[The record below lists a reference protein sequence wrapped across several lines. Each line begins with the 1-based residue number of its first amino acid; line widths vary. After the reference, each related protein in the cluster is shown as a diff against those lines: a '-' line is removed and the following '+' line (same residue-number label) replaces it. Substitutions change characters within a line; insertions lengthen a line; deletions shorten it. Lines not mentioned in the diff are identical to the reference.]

1 MTDDRKYKCNPLNA
15 ERRPSIAVVI
25 PQYGRIGGAEN
36 MAFQLCERL
45 AAMFDIHVFARKW
58 DEGPSPVTFHK
69 VPMIH
74 FPRWLQPISFA
85 GFAQRKIAG
94 MAFDLVHSHE
104 RIFRM
109 DVMTFHGI
117 PHRTWIHDMRQKSLS
132 GFDRATCWAEKKG
145 IENPALKMIL
155 PVSTLVKNELSRS
168 YAISEDRVSVM
179 HPGVSIARFSGLDAR
194 SCRERIRAN
203 HGLSAS
209 DVVICFV
216 GMNFEIKRLDLTL
229 QGIAGMKRD
238 GFFPALPRILIVGK
252 GNSGPYLKMAKE
264 LGIGDQVVF
273 AGVTDEVEAYYLASD
288 LFVMPSRMD
297 TFGLVVLEAMAA
309 GLPVVISATVGAA
322 DLVTHGGSGF
332 ILPEHPTAQDMT
344 ASLIRLMNPER
355 RRSMGETARQI
366 AGNHDWDKVA
376 AKMAK
381 IYRSLIA
388 GLKTPEEY
396 QNGKSVLTK
405 SEFLMSKRSI

>member
-1 MTDDRKYKCNPLNA
+1 MTEKTTAIRLSA
-15 ERRPSIAVVI
+15 GRRPSIAVVI

-58 DEGPSPVTFHK
+58 DCGPSPVTFHK

-85 GFAQRKIAG
+85 GFAQRKIDS

-109 DVMTFHGI
+109 DLMTFHGI

-155 PVSTLVKNELSRS
+155 PVSTLVKKELSKH

-179 HPGVSIARFSGLDAR
+179 HPGVSIERFSGLNAR
-194 SCRERIRAN
+194 SCRERIRAR

-238 GFFPALPRILIVGK
+238 GFFPPCPRLLIVGK
-252 GNSGPYLKMAKE
+252 GDSGPYLKMAE
-264 LGIGDQVVF
+264 DLGISDQVVF

-309 GLPVVISATVGAA
+309 GLPVVISANVGRSR
-322 DLVTHGGSGF
+322 SGDPRRQRF
-332 ILPEHPTAQDMT
+332 YSAGKPNGAGYDRIPDPVNESGTTPVNGRSRQTDCRK
-344 ASLIRLMNPER
+344 SRLGQGCR
-355 RRSMGETARQI
+355 
-366 AGNHDWDKVA
+366 
-376 AKMAK
+376 
-381 IYRSLIA
+381 
-388 GLKTPEEY
+388 
-396 QNGKSVLTK
+396 QNGRNIPDPHRRAEKH
-405 SEFLMSKRSI
+405 SEQN

>member
-1 MTDDRKYKCNPLNA
+1 MTDNEKNNCNHLSTEP
-15 ERRPSIAVVI
+15 RPSIAVVI
-25 PQYGRIGGAEN
+25 PRYGRIGGAEN

-58 DEGPSPVTFHK
+58 DQGPSPVTFHK

-85 GFAQRKIAG
+85 GFAQRKIDSQ
-94 MAFDLVHSHE
+94 AFDLVHSHE

-109 DVMTFHGI
+109 DLMTFHGI
-117 PHRTWIHDMRQKSLS
+117 PHRTWIRDMRRKSMS

-155 PVSTLVKNELSRS
+155 PVSTLVKKELFKS
-168 YAISEDRVSVM
+168 YAVSEDRVSVV
-179 HPGVSIARFSGLDAR
+179 HPGVSIERFSCLDAR
-194 SCRERIRAN
+194 ACRERIRAR

-229 QGIAGMKRD
+229 QAIAGMKRE
-238 GFFPALPRILIVGK
+238 GFIADLPRLLVVGK
-252 GNSGPYLKMAKE
+252 GNSGPYLKMAKD
-264 LGIGDQVVF
+264 LGISDRIVF
-273 AGVTDEVEAYYLASD
+273 AGVTGDVEAHYLASD

-309 GLPVVISATVGAA
+309 GLPVVISANVGAA
-322 DLVTHGGSGF
+322 DLVTHGVSGF
-332 ILPEHPTAQDMT
+332 ILPEDPTPRDMA
-344 ASLIRLMNPER
+344 ASLIRLMNPEL
-355 RRSMGETARQI
+355 RRSMGDAARQV
-366 AGNHDWDKVA
+366 AGNNDWDKVA
-376 AKMAK
+376 DKMAG
-381 IYRSLIA
+381 IYRALITGA
-388 GLKTPEEY
+388 NNT
-396 QNGKSVLTK
+396 
-405 SEFLMSKRSI
+405 

>member
-1 MTDDRKYKCNPLNA
+1 MTDNRKNNSGPPST
-15 ERRPSIAVVI
+15 EPRPSIAVVI

-58 DEGPSPVTFHK
+58 DPGPSPVTFHK

-85 GFAQRKIAG
+85 GFAQRKISG

-109 DVMTFHGI
+109 DLMTFHGI
-117 PHRTWIHDMRQKSLS
+117 PHRTWIHDMRRKSLS
-132 GFDRATCWAEKKG
+132 GFDQATCWAEKKG

-155 PVSTLVKNELSRS
+155 PVSTLVKKELLGN
-168 YAISEDRVSVM
+168 YAVSEDRVSVM
-179 HPGVSIARFSGLDAR
+179 HPGVSIERFSRLDAR
-194 SCRERIRAN
+194 SCRERVRER

-229 QGIAGMKRD
+229 QGIAGMRCD
-238 GFFPALPRILIVGK
+238 GFSPPLPKLLIVGK
-252 GNSGPYLKMAKE
+252 GNTGPYLKMAKD

-273 AGVTDEVEAYYLASD
+273 AGVTDEVEAHYLASD
-288 LFVMPSRMD
+288 VFVMPSRMD

-309 GLPVVISATVGAA
+309 GLPVLISATVGAA
-322 DLVTHGGSGF
+322 DLVTHGASGF
-332 ILPEHPTAQDMT
+332 VLPQNPTAQDMT
-344 ASLIRLMNPER
+344 AFLIQMMDPEL
-355 RRSMGETARQI
+355 RRSMGEAARQI

-376 AKMAK
+376 DKMAQ
-381 IYRSLIA
+381 IYRTLIA
-388 GLKTPEEY
+388 GLKTPEAC

-405 SEFLMSKRSI
+405 SGYRNPKF

>member
-1 MTDDRKYKCNPLNA
+1 MIDNRKNNCNPSSA
-15 ERRPSIAVVI
+15 ARRPPIAVVI

-45 AAMFDIHVFARKW
+45 ATMFDIHVFARKW
-58 DEGPSPVTFHK
+58 DSGPSLVTFHK
-69 VPMIH
+69 VSMIH

-85 GFAQRKIAG
+85 GFAQRKIDN

-109 DVMTFHGI
+109 DLMTFHGI

-132 GFDRATCWAEKKG
+132 GFDRATCWVEKKG

-155 PVSTLVKNELSRS
+155 PVSTLVKKELSKH
-168 YAISEDRVSVM
+168 YAISEDRVSVV
-179 HPGVSIARFSGLDAR
+179 HPGVSIERFSGLNTR
-194 SCRERIRAN
+194 SCRERIRAR
-203 HGLSAS
+203 HGLSVA

-216 GMNFEIKRLDLTL
+216 GMNFEIKRLDLAL
-229 QGIAGMKRD
+229 QGIASMKRD
-238 GFFPALPRILIVGK
+238 GFFPPLPRLLIVGK
-252 GNSGPYLKMAKE
+252 GDSGPYLKMAE
-264 LGIGDQVVF
+264 DLGISDQVVF

-309 GLPVVISATVGAA
+309 GLPVVISSNVGAA

-332 ILPEHPTAQDMT
+332 ILPKNPTAQDMT
-344 ASLIRLMNPER
+344 ASLIRLMNPEL
-355 RRSMGETARQI
+355 RRSMGEAARQI
-366 AGNHDWDKVA
+366 AENHDWDKVA
-376 AKMAK
+376 DKMAE
-381 IYRSLIA
+381 IYRTLIA
-388 GLKTPEEY
+388 GQKNTT
-396 QNGKSVLTK
+396 QK
-405 SEFLMSKRSI
+405 

>member
-1 MTDDRKYKCNPLNA
+1 MTGDRKNNCNPSA
-15 ERRPSIAVVI
+15 AAHRSSIAVVI

-58 DEGPSPVTFHK
+58 DSGPSLVTFHK

-85 GFAQRKIAG
+85 GFAQRKISN

-109 DVMTFHGI
+109 DLMTFHGI
-117 PHRTWIHDMRQKSLS
+117 PHQTWIHDMRQKPLS

-155 PVSTLVKNELSRS
+155 PVSTLVKRELSKH
-168 YAISEDRVSVM
+168 YAISEDRVSVV
-179 HPGVSIARFSGLDAR
+179 HPGVSIERFSCLNAR
-194 SCRERIRAN
+194 SCRERIRAR

-238 GFFPALPRILIVGK
+238 GLFSPLPKLLIVGK
-252 GNSGPYLKMAKE
+252 GDSGPYLKMAKD
-264 LGIGDQVVF
+264 LGISDQVVF
-273 AGVTDEVEAYYLASD
+273 VGVTDEVEAYYLASD

-309 GLPVVISATVGAA
+309 GLPVVISSNVGAA
-322 DLVTHGGSGF
+322 DLVTHGHSGF
-332 ILPEHPTAQDMT
+332 ILPENPSARDMA
-344 ASLIRLMNPER
+344 ASLIRLMDPEL
-355 RRSMGETARQI
+355 RRSMGEAARRV
-366 AGNHDWDKVA
+366 AENHDWDKVA
-376 AKMAK
+376 NNMAQ
-381 IYRSLIA
+381 IYRTLIA
-388 GLKTPEEY
+388 GQK
-396 QNGKSVLTK
+396 NLTL
-405 SEFLMSKRSI
+405 E

>member
-1 MTDDRKYKCNPLNA
+1 MTDDRKNKRGLLPG
-15 ERRPSIAVVI
+15 EPRPSIAVVI
-25 PQYGRIGGAEN
+25 PRYGRIGGAEN

-58 DEGPSPVTFHK
+58 DQGSSLVTFHK

-74 FPRWLQPISFA
+74 FPRWLQPLSFA
-85 GFAQRKIAG
+85 GFAQQKIST

-109 DVMTFHGI
+109 DLMTFHGI
-117 PHRTWIHDMRQKSLS
+117 PHRTWIRDMRQKSMS

-145 IENPALKMIL
+145 IDNPALKKIL
-155 PVSTLVKNELSRS
+155 PVSILVKKELFKS

-179 HPGVSIARFSGLDAR
+179 HPGVSISRFSRLDAR
-194 SCRERIRAN
+194 SCRERIRAR

-229 QGIAGMKRD
+229 QAIAGMKHD
-238 GFFPALPRILIVGK
+238 GFFPALPRLLIVGK
-252 GNSGPYLKMAKE
+252 GNSGPYLKMAQD
-264 LGIGDQVVF
+264 LGIRDQIVF
-273 AGVTDEVEAYYLASD
+273 AGITDEVEAFYLASD

-322 DLVTHGGSGF
+322 DLVAHGVNGF
-332 ILPEHPTAQDMT
+332 ILPDNPSAQDMT
-344 ASLIRLMNPER
+344 QPLIRLMNPEL
-355 RRSMGETARQI
+355 RRSMGEAARQV

-376 AKMAK
+376 GKMAG
-381 IYRSLIA
+381 IYRTLIA
-388 GLKTPEEY
+388 GLK
-396 QNGKSVLTK
+396 NV
-405 SEFLMSKRSI
+405 

>member
-1 MTDDRKYKCNPLNA
+1 MTDDRKNNCDPSPV

-45 AAMFDIHVFARKW
+45 AAKFDIHVFARKW
-58 DEGPSPVTFHK
+58 DCGPSPVTFHK

-85 GFAQRKIAG
+85 GFAQRKIDN

-104 RIFRM
+104 RLFRM
-109 DVMTFHGI
+109 DLMTFHGI
-117 PHRTWIHDMRQKSLS
+117 PHRTWIHEMRQKSLS

-155 PVSTLVKNELSRS
+155 PVSTLVKKELSKH
-168 YAISEDRVSVM
+168 YAISEDRVSVI
-179 HPGVSIARFSGLDAR
+179 HPGVSIERFSNLNAR
-194 SCRERIRAN
+194 SCRERMRAR

-209 DVVICFV
+209 DVIICFV
-216 GMNFEIKRLDLTL
+216 GMNFEIKRLDLTI
-229 QGIAGMKRD
+229 QAIAGMKRD
-238 GFFPALPRILIVGK
+238 GFLPPLPKLLTVGK
-252 GNSGPYLKMAKE
+252 GDSGPYLKMAKD
-264 LGIGDQVVF
+264 LGISDQVVF

-309 GLPVVISATVGAA
+309 GLPVVISPNVGAA
-322 DLVTHGGSGF
+322 DLVTHGESGF
-332 ILPEHPTAQDMT
+332 VLPDNPTAQDMT
-344 ASLIRLMNPER
+344 AALIRLMNPEL
-355 RRSMGETARQI
+355 RRSMGEAAGQI
-366 AGNHDWDKVA
+366 AENHDWDKVA
-376 AKMAK
+376 DKMAE
-381 IYRSLIA
+381 IYRTLIA
-388 GLKTPEEY
+388 GQKNVTR
-396 QNGKSVLTK
+396 K
-405 SEFLMSKRSI
+405 

>member
-1 MTDDRKYKCNPLNA
+1 MQMTDDRPQMTDGGKNDCRPLSA
-15 ERRPSIAVVI
+15 DRRSSIAVVI

-58 DEGPSPVTFHK
+58 DCGPSMVTFHK
-69 VPMIH
+69 IPMIY

-85 GFAQRKIAG
+85 GFAQRRISS

-109 DVMTFHGI
+109 DLMTFHGI
-117 PHRTWIHDMRQKSLS
+117 PHQTWIHDMRRKSLS

-155 PVSTLVKNELSRS
+155 PVSNLVKKELSKY
-168 YAISEDRVSVM
+168 YAISEDRVSVV
-179 HPGVSIARFSGLDAR
+179 HPGVSIERFSRLNAMT
-194 SCRERIRAN
+194 CRERIRAR

-216 GMNFEIKRLDLTL
+216 GMNFEIKCLDLTL
-229 QGIAGMKRD
+229 QAIAGMKQD
-238 GFFPALPRILIVGK
+238 GFSPPLPKLLVVGK
-252 GNSGPYLKMAKE
+252 GDAGPYLKMAE
-264 LGIGDQVVF
+264 DLGISDLIVF
-273 AGVTDEVEAYYLASD
+273 AGVTDEVEAYYLASE

-297 TFGLVVLEAMAA
+297 TFGLAVLEAMAA
-309 GLPVVISATVGAA
+309 GLPVVISANVGAA
-322 DLVTHGGSGF
+322 DLVTHGDSGF
-332 ILPEHPTAQDMT
+332 VLPQNPSARDMT
-344 ASLIRLMNPER
+344 ASLIRLMNPDL

-376 AKMAK
+376 DKMAE
-381 IYRSLIA
+381 IYRTLIA
-388 GLKTPEEY
+388 GRKNTTLK
-396 QNGKSVLTK
+396 
-405 SEFLMSKRSI
+405 

>member
-1 MTDDRKYKCNPLNA
+1 MRLTIHRMQMTDNGKINGNPSPD
-15 ERRPSIAVVI
+15 ERRASIAVVI

-45 AAMFDIHVFARKW
+45 TAMFDIHVFARKW
-58 DEGPSPVTFHK
+58 DPGPSRVTFHK

-85 GFAQRKIAG
+85 GFARRKIDD

-109 DVMTFHGI
+109 DLMTFHGI

-132 GFDRATCWAEKKG
+132 GFDRATCWTEKKG

-155 PVSTLVKNELSRS
+155 PVSTLVKRELFKH
-168 YAISEDRVSVM
+168 YTISEDRVSVV
-179 HPGVSIARFSGLDAR
+179 HPGVSIERFSCLNAR
-194 SCRERIRAN
+194 SCRERIRAH

-229 QGIAGMKRD
+229 QGIAGMKQN
-238 GFFPALPRILIVGK
+238 GSPPPLPKLLIVGK
-252 GNSGPYLKMAKE
+252 GDSGPYLKMAKE

-273 AGVTDEVEAYYLASD
+273 AGITDEVEAYYLASD

-309 GLPVVISATVGAA
+309 GLPVVISPNVGAA
-322 DLVTHGGSGF
+322 DLVTHGNSGF
-332 ILPEHPTAQDMT
+332 ILPENPTAPDMT
-344 ASLIRLMNPER
+344 VSLIRLMNPEL
-355 RRSMGETARQI
+355 RRSMGEAAGQV

-376 AKMAK
+376 SKMAG
-381 IYRSLIA
+381 IYRTLISRRNH
-388 GLKTPEEY
+388 T
-396 QNGKSVLTK
+396 
-405 SEFLMSKRSI
+405 

>member
-1 MTDDRKYKCNPLNA
+1 MTDDGKQDRKPLKAGN
-15 ERRPSIAVVI
+15 RPSIAVVI

-58 DEGPSPVTFHK
+58 VCGPSPVTFHK

-85 GFAQRKIAG
+85 GFARRKIDS

-109 DVMTFHGI
+109 DLMTFHGI
-117 PHRTWIHDMRQKSLS
+117 PHRTWIHEMRRKSLS

-155 PVSTLVKNELSRS
+155 PVSTLVKKELSRS
-168 YAISEDRVSVM
+168 YAISEDRVCVV
-179 HPGVSIARFSGLDAR
+179 HPGVSIARFSGLDGR
-194 SCRERIRAN
+194 SCRERIRAR

-229 QGIAGMKRD
+229 QGIAGMRCG
-238 GFFPALPRILIVGK
+238 GFSPPLPKLLIVGK
-252 GNSGPYLKMAKE
+252 GNAGPYLKMAE
-264 LGIGDQVVF
+264 DLGIRDRVVF
-273 AGVTDEVEAYYLASD
+273 AGVTDEVEAHYLASD
-288 LFVMPSRMD
+288 VFVMPSRMD

-309 GLPVVISATVGAA
+309 GLPVVISANVGAA

-332 ILPEHPTAQDMT
+332 ILPDNPTAQDMS
-344 ASLIRLMNPER
+344 ASLIRLMNPEQ
-355 RRSMGETARQI
+355 RRSMGEAARQI

-376 AKMAK
+376 DKMAK

-388 GLKTPEEY
+388 GL
-396 QNGKSVLTK
+396 
-405 SEFLMSKRSI
+405 

>member
-1 MTDDRKYKCNPLNA
+1 MRSAIRRMTDNRKNNCNPLSA

-25 PQYGRIGGAEN
+25 PRYGRIGGAEN

-45 AAMFDIHVFARKW
+45 AVIFDIHVFARKW
-58 DEGPSPVTFHK
+58 DCGPSPVTFHK

-85 GFAQRKIAG
+85 GFAQWKIDN
-94 MAFDLVHSHE
+94 MTFDLVHSHE

-109 DVMTFHGI
+109 DMMTFHGI
-117 PHRTWIHDMRQKSLS
+117 PHRTWIRDMRQKSMS

-155 PVSTLVKNELSRS
+155 PVSTLVKKELSKS

-179 HPGVSIARFSGLDAR
+179 HPGVSIERFSCLDAR
-194 SCRERIRAN
+194 SCRERIRAR

-229 QGIAGMKRD
+229 QGIAGMKCD
-238 GFFPALPRILIVGK
+238 GFFPALPRLLIVGK
-252 GNSGPYLKMAKE
+252 GNAEPYLKMAKT
-264 LGIGDQVVF
+264 LGISDQVVF

-309 GLPVVISATVGAA
+309 GLPVVISANVGAA
-322 DLVTHGGSGF
+322 DLVTQGISGF
-332 ILPEHPTAQDMT
+332 ILPESPTAQDMT
-344 ASLIRLMNPER
+344 ASLIRLMNPEL
-355 RRSMGETARQI
+355 RRSMGEAARQV
-366 AGNHDWDKVA
+366 AGNHDWNKVA
-376 AKMAK
+376 DKMANT
-381 IYRSLIA
+381 YRTLIA
-388 GLKTPEEY
+388 G
-396 QNGKSVLTK
+396 QKST
-405 SEFLMSKRSI
+405 

>member
-1 MTDDRKYKCNPLNA
+1 MTDDRIISRNPSSDA
-15 ERRPSIAVVI
+15 RRLSIAVVI

-45 AAMFDIHVFARKW
+45 ALIPQFDMHVFARKW
-58 DEGPSPVTFHK
+58 DCGPSRVTFHK

-85 GFAQRKIAG
+85 GFAQQRMDG

-109 DVMTFHGI
+109 DLMTFHGI
-117 PHRTWIHDMRQKSLS
+117 PHRTWIHDMRRKSLS
-132 GFDRATCWAEKKG
+132 GFDRATCWTEKKG

-155 PVSTLVKNELSRS
+155 PVSTLVKKELFKR
-168 YAISEDRVSVM
+168 YTISEDRVSVV
-179 HPGVSIARFSGLDAR
+179 HPGVSIERFSRLNAHA
-194 SCRERIRAN
+194 CRKRIRVR
-203 HGLSAS
+203 HGLSES

-216 GMNFEIKRLDLTL
+216 GMNFEIKRLDLIL

-238 GFFPALPRILIVGK
+238 GVSLSLPRLLIIGK
-252 GNSGPYLKMAKE
+252 GNTGPYLKMAGD
-264 LGIGDQVVF
+264 LGISDRIVF

-309 GLPVVISATVGAA
+309 KLPVVISSNVGAA
-322 DLVTHGGSGF
+322 DLVAHGSSGF
-332 ILPEHPTAQDMT
+332 ILPDNPSAMDMT
-344 ASLIRLMNPER
+344 SALIRLMHPDTR
-355 RRSMGETARQI
+355 RTMGEAAGQI
-366 AGNHDWDKVA
+366 AENHDWNKVA
-376 AKMAK
+376 DKMAG
-381 IYRSLIA
+381 IYRNLAA
-388 GLKTPEEY
+388 GHKNTRNQPLKQEKP
-396 QNGKSVLTK
+396 
-405 SEFLMSKRSI
+405 

>member
-58 DEGPSPVTFHK
+58 DCGPSPVTFHK

-74 FPRWLQPISFA
+74 FPRWLQPVSFA
-85 GFAQRKIAG
+85 GFARWKIDS

-104 RIFRM
+104 RIFCM
-109 DVMTFHGI
+109 DLMTFHGI
-117 PHRTWIHDMRQKSLS
+117 PHRTWIHDMRKKPLS

-155 PVSTLVKNELSRS
+155 PVSNLVKKELFKS

-179 HPGVSIARFSGLDAR
+179 HPGVSIDRFSGLDAR
-194 SCRERIRAN
+194 TCRERIRTR
-203 HGLSAS
+203 HGLTAS
-209 DVVICFV
+209 DVAICFV
-216 GMNFEIKRLDLTL
+216 GMNFEIKRLDLTF
-229 QGIAGMKRD
+229 QGIAGMRRD
-238 GFFPALPRILIVGK
+238 GFPDPLPKLLIVGK
-252 GNSGPYLKMAKE
+252 GNAGPYLKMAE
-264 LGIGDQVVF
+264 ALGIRDRVVF
-273 AGVTDEVEAYYLASD
+273 AGITDEVEAYYLASD
-288 LFVMPSRMD
+288 FFVMPSRMD

-309 GLPVVISATVGAA
+309 GLPVVISSKVGAA
-322 DLVTHGGSGF
+322 DLVTHGGSGY
-332 ILPEHPTAQDMT
+332 ILPENPTAQDMT
-344 ASLIRLMNPER
+344 ASLIRLMDPAR

-376 AKMAK
+376 DNMSK
-381 IYRSLIA
+381 IYWKLIS
-388 GLKTPEEY
+388 G
-396 QNGKSVLTK
+396 QKST
-405 SEFLMSKRSI
+405 